1 MNIRK
6 YHRLVGIVMLTPLI
20 AWTLTGL
27 FFLIQPG
34 YGAAY
39 EMLQPRTYS
48 LTGTLESPLSSPQA
62 MPATDSWSEFRY
74 LRTVLGDH
82 LLVRTEQGWQHLHP
96 DTLQSWPLPDADTQL
111 TLVADAV
118 ARNPQRYGQVQPL
131 QDGTFQ
137 TSTGARIT
145 LDWNTLS
152 LRQSGQDTRWIDR
165 LYQIHYLQWTGI
177 EMLDR
182 ILGVLGLFLLAAMSV
197 TGFRLSF
204 KRQSG
209 SEPACS
215 RLI

>member
-6 YHRLVGIVMLTPLI
+6 YHRLIGIVMLIPLI

-39 EMLQPRTYS
+39 EVLQPRTYP
-48 LTGTLESPLSSPQA
+48 LTGTLRSPSILPSENV
-62 MPATDSWSEFRY
+62 WSEFRY
-74 LRTVLGDH
+74 VRTVLGDH
-82 LLVRTEQGWQHLHP
+82 LLVRGEQGWQHLHP
-96 DTLQSWPLPDADTQL
+96 ETLQPWPLPDADTQL
-111 TLVADAV
+111 ALVADAV
-118 ARNPQRYGQVQPL
+118 TRNPQRYGDVQFV
-131 QDGTFQ
+131 QESVFH

-152 LRQSGQDTRWIDR
+152 LRQEGNDTRWIDQ
-165 LYQIHYLQWTGI
+165 LYQIHYLQWTGV

-182 ILGVLGLFLLAAMSV
+182 VLGVLGLFLLAAMSV

-204 KRQSG
+204 RRLSG
-209 SEPACS
+209 SEPA
-215 RLI
+215 RD

>member
-6 YHRLVGIVMLTPLI
+6 YHRLIGIIMLTPLI

-39 EMLQPRTYS
+39 EMLQPRTYP
-48 LTGTLESPLSSPQA
+48 LTGALESPLSGAQA
-62 MPATDSWSEFRY
+62 VPATESWSEFRY

-96 DTLQSWPLPDADTQL
+96 DTLQPWPLPDADTQL
-111 TLVADAV
+111 ALVTDAV
-118 ARNPQRYGQVQPL
+118 ARNSQRYGDVQPL
-131 QDGTFQ
+131 RDGTFH
-137 TSTGARIT
+137 TSTGVRIT

-152 LRQSGQDTRWIDR
+152 LRQAGNDTRWIDQ
-165 LYQIHYLQWTGI
+165 LYQIHYLQWTGV

-182 ILGVLGLFLLAAMSV
+182 VLGVLGLFLLAAMSV
-197 TGFRLSF
+197 TGFTLTFR
-204 KRQSG
+204 RRSG
-209 SEPACS
+209 SGPA
-215 RLI
+215 RD